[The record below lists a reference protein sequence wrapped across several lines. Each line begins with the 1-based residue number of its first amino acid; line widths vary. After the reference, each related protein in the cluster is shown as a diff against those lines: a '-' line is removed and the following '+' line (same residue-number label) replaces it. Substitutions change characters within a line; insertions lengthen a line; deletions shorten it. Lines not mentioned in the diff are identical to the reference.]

1 MINSSCCQ
9 NIWNVSQCNP
19 PSNPVDSRNGLVTVP
34 SVSAF
39 IIAWKYKKHNSERL
53 WKGGFAKDLF
63 ETNHIKNVVLLWL
76 EQWSKVQQVDLSRL
90 QAVQSLAY
98 GSLSSGAMPWRTQ
111 DPFQKRNGL
120 AKETANCSLF
130 QTTQSKKVEIPYFP
144 IQKDRWL
151 CFLWLPCRWKKWS
164 RHNSLTKMPS
174 RRPSSNCHNI

>member
-39 IIAWKYKKHNSERL
+39 IIAWK
-53 WKGGFAKDLF
+53 WKTQFWKAVKRRICKGPVWNQSYWKR
-63 ETNHIKNVVLLWL
+63 VLLWL

-144 IQKDRWL
+144 IQKGGWL